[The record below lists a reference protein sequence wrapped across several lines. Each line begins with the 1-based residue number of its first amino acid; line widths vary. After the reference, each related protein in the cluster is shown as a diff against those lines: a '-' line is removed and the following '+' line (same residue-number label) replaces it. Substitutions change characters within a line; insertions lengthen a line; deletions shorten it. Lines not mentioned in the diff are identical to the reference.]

1 MPSRGSLARP
11 QTSERRDMFN
21 FGRKKPGT
29 TEIRDTLFGDLPAS
43 RWPGETTASGN
54 EPWLSFVQA
63 RDHLRSGRREEALAA
78 YRSILAIPELESRH
92 YAQSWHF
99 LRENGILPDS
109 SVAGQLFGVVVE
121 VVMRG
126 GLDIVAA
133 YADHTARYFNHSG
146 AAVVWDAP
154 DNSLHG
160 EIENVLRAGKVVVD
174 ETGPW
179 EGPRPPAPPRG
190 QVRISMLTPGG
201 IHFGQSSFDALA
213 DDRIGGAVLV
223 AATDLMK
230 RLVAKTEKGRK
241 K

>member
-1 MPSRGSLARP
+1 
-11 QTSERRDMFN
+11 MFN
-21 FGRKKPGT
+21 FGRKKAGT

-43 RWPGETTASGN
+43 RWPGETTAAEN
-54 EPWLSFVQA
+54 EPWLSFVGA

-78 YRSILAIPELESRH
+78 YRRILAIPELESRH

-109 SVAGQLFGVVVE
+109 SIARQLFGVVVE
-121 VVMRG
+121 VAIRG

-133 YADHTARYFNHSG
+133 YADYTARYFNRSG
-146 AAVVWDAP
+146 AAVVWDAT
-154 DNSLHG
+154 DDSLHG
-160 EIENVLRAGKVVVD
+160 EIKNLLHAGKVVVD

-179 EGPRPPAPPRG
+179 EEPRPPAPPRG

-201 IHFGQSSFDALA
+201 LHFGQSSFDALA
-213 DDRIGGAVLV
+213 ADRIGGAVLS
-223 AATDLMK
+223 AATELMK
-230 RLVAKTEKGRK
+230 GMVAKTEKGRK